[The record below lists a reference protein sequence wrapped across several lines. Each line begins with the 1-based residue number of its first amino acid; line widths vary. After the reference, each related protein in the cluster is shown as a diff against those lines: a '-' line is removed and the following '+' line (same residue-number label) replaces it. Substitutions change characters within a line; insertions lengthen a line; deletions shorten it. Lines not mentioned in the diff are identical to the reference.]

1 MNIKTIG
8 TAAAADISRL
18 QTSLMAALPPAINNE
33 WTLIIASFA
42 PADSAAVAACLP
54 TIGGRTMIAAQ
65 ISAHF
70 PFIKPLR
77 ARTEAMWQQSALVI
91 PPLNNAAN
99 IDTATQLILT
109 ALAANT
115 HNIAA
120 AAATDAIDMS
130 PATTLTPSQA
140 AMDARSALQDIL

>member
-109 ALAANT
+109 ALTANDVAAV
-115 HNIAA
+115 
-120 AAATDAIDMS
+120 ATDAIDMS
-130 PATTLTPSQA
+130 PATALTPSQA